1 MDLSIVI
8 PVYNSEDNLAE
19 LTKQLVD
26 ALASSSF
33 EIVLVNDQSRDNSWA
48 IIGEL
53 AAKNQNIVG
62 VNLRKNSGQDNA
74 IMAGLTVAKGDY
86 MVIMDDDLQHSPY
99 DIPKLIE
106 ECAKGYD
113 ICFAKFPEI
122 KQAFWKN
129 CGSKLNGKVAEIL
142 IEKPA
147 NVYLSP
153 FKVIRREVA
162 KEIIKYDGPFPYVDG
177 LLFSVTRNITQI
189 PVEHHKRF
197 QGRSNYSLRK
207 SIQVFM
213 KLATSFSI
221 LPLQIASV
229 IGFFSSFSGFF
240 LSIYYLF
247 QFFVTRNQPEGWTSI
262 ILLILILGG
271 LILLS
276 LGMIGEYLGRI
287 YLTVNH
293 RPQFIIRDVISKR
306 ERE

>member
-1 MDLSIVI
+1 MDVSIII
-8 PVYNSEDNLAE
+8 PVYNSEQNLSE
-19 LTKQLVD
+19 LNRQLVD
-26 ALASSSF
+26 ALSSFSF
-33 EIVLVNDQSRDNSWA
+33 EIIMVNDQSRDNSWNVIA
-48 IIGEL
+48 KL
-53 AAKNQNIVG
+53 AEENAKIVG

-99 DIPKLIE
+99 DIPKLIAA
-106 ECAKGYD
+106 CSKGYD
-113 ICFAKFPEI
+113 LCFANFPEI

-129 CGSKLNGKVAEIL
+129 CGSRFNGKVAEVL

-153 FKVIRREVA
+153 FKVMRREVA
-162 KEIIKYDGPFPYVDG
+162 KEIVKYDGPFPYVDG
-177 LLFSVTRNITQI
+177 LLFSVTRNIIQI

-197 QGRSNYSLRK
+197 QGQSNYSLRK

-229 IGFFSSFSGFF
+229 IGFFSAFTGFF
-240 LSIYYLF
+240 LGIYYLV

-262 ILLILILGG
+262 IFLVLIMGG
-271 LILLS
+271 LILIS
-276 LGMIGEYLGRI
+276 LGLIGEYLGRM

-293 RPQFIIRDVISKR
+293 RPQYTIKEIIIKR
-306 ERE
+306 ENK